1 MLGATEH
8 GAGVGGA
15 GWRGRGQ
22 AGGRAL
28 GPSPELAS
36 GLALP
41 DSAFLLFWRMAL
53 LPPPAL
59 ALGPPLPPPAHT
71 SVSTATLTINS
82 SHTPAVRGSSGFG
95 TGSVLHVETRPT
107 FFKICSLQ
115 VARVPKVGLGAI
127 LSALSPLPS
136 YYGSRAKAEV
146 LLHFTCVRGYVI
158 QSSK

>member
-1 MLGATEH
+1 MYPPLGSVRSKRTRR
-8 GAGVGGA
+8 GG
-15 GWRGRGQ
+15 GGGQ

-41 DSAFLLFWRMAL
+41 NSAFLLFWRMAL

-95 TGSVLHVETRPT
+95 TGPVLHVETRPT

-127 LSALSPLPS
+127 YLHSPPS
-136 YYGSRAKAEV
+136 HLTIVAG
-146 LLHFTCVRGYVI
+146 LRGRYF
-158 QSSK
+158 SCTSPTR